1 LKSRLFSNILA
12 ASHWNRRTYMSIED
26 AIATLTTV
34 GKKARLYCS
43 MPVVEGITPLALHDP
58 EKSEPI
64 ETSEPFERRHGI
76 FRLNEIGLSPLDHD
90 CLYGDGVFEGIL
102 IYRGHVFLFREH
114 MERLG
119 RSLERTFIDL
129 PMSLSELTWQ
139 VVRTIQ
145 AVGFNSE
152 QNGYIRLVVSR
163 GLGDL
168 GINPAKCVGA
178 TIYCIVS
185 TIKLYPPEAYEKGIK
200 LGLTKKIRRP
210 DESTVD
216 PTVKS
221 LNYLNN
227 VLALIEGTRGTDLM
241 ESLMLNRDGFVAEA
255 TVDNIFVI
263 HKGEGWEK
271 DPGEVRIHTPHAD
284 YCLNG
289 ITRAT
294 IMNLAATK
302 GYQVVEDARLMPIEM
317 VGPDREV
324 FMTGTGAGVMP
335 ITHVHGV
342 AVGDGTPGP
351 VTRDLVKAYVAR
363 MADAKNGLAITA
375 TRKETFEYMNG
386 K

>member
-1 LKSRLFSNILA
+1 
-12 ASHWNRRTYMSIED
+12 MSKQD
-26 AIATLTTV
+26 AIETLKAV
-34 GKKARLYCS
+34 GRAARLYVS
-43 MPVVEGITPLALHDP
+43 MPVIEGVTPRGLMESPASELA
-58 EKSEPI
+58 
-64 ETSEPFERRHGI
+64 ETSEDFPRRHGI
-76 FRLNEIGLSPLDHD
+76 FALDEVGISPLDHD

-102 IYRGHVFLFREH
+102 IYAGQVFLFKEH

-129 PMSLSELTWQ
+129 PCSLEELTWQ

-145 AVGFNSE
+145 QVGFADG
-152 QNGYIRLVVSR
+152 QNGYIRLVVTR
-163 GLGDL
+163 GMGDL
-168 GINPAKCVGA
+168 GISPSKCVGA

-185 TIKLYPPEAYEKGIK
+185 TINLYPAEAYERGIQ

-210 DESTVD
+210 DKSTVD

-227 VLALIEGTRGTDLM
+227 VLALIEGTQGTNLM
-241 ESLMLNRDGFVAEA
+241 ESLMLNRAGFVAEA

-263 HKGEGWEK
+263 NRGEGWEK
-271 DPGEVRIHTPHAD
+271 DPSRVVIHTPSD
-284 YCLNG
+284 EYCLNG

-294 IMNLAATK
+294 LKGLAEQK
-302 GYQVVEDARLMPIEM
+302 GYQVVVDPYLMPIEM

-342 AVGDGTPGP
+342 QVGDGVPGP
-351 VTRDLVKAYVAR
+351 VTRDLVATYRER
-363 MADAKNGLAITA
+363 MADPANGLAISA
-375 TRKETFEYMNG
+375 SHAETLAYMKG
-386 K
+386 A

>member
-1 LKSRLFSNILA
+1 
-12 ASHWNRRTYMSIED
+12 MSILD
-26 AIATLTTV
+26 AVTALKAV
-34 GKKARLYCS
+34 GQKARLYCS
-43 MPVVEGITPLALHDP
+43 MPVVDGITPLALLNP
-58 EKSEPI
+58 EKSERI
-64 ETSEPFERRHGI
+64 ETSEEIERRQGI
-76 FRLNEIGLSPLDHD
+76 FRMNEIGLSPLDHD

-102 IYRGHVFLFREH
+102 IYKGQVFLFREH

-119 RSLERTFIDL
+119 RSLELTFIDL
-129 PMSLSELTWQ
+129 PMSLAELTWQ

-145 AVGFNSE
+145 QVGFNHD

-163 GLGDL
+163 GIGDL

-178 TIYCIVS
+178 TIYAVVS
-185 TIKLYPPEAYEKGIK
+185 TIKLYPTEAYERGIK
-200 LGLTKKIRRP
+200 LGLTKVIRRP
-210 DESTVD
+210 DQSTID

-227 VLALIEGTRGTDLM
+227 VLALIEGTRGTNLM
-241 ESLMLNRDGFVAEA
+241 ESLMLNRAGFVAEA

-263 HKGEGWEK
+263 HRAQGWEK
-271 DPGEVRIHTPHAD
+271 NPKQVRIHTPLAD

-294 IMNLAATK
+294 IMELALAK
-302 GYQVVEDARLMPIEM
+302 GYEVVEDGRLMPIEM

-342 AVGDGTPGP
+342 AVGEGKPGP
-351 VTRDLVKAYVAR
+351 VTRDLVATYRER
-363 MADAKNGLAITA
+363 MADPRYGLKITA
-375 TRKETFEYMNG
+375 TRDETYAYIEG
-386 K
+386 R